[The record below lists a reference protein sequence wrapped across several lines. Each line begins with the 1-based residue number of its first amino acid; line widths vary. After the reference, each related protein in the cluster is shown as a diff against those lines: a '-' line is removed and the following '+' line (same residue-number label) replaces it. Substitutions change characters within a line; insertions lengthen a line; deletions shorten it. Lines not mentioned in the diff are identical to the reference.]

1 MKVPAINK
9 LPGMIARSRF
19 YSVWA
24 MCIVAMALFATT
36 RTILLIYSLDNTDL
50 SVAALLHIYATGAL
64 YDAAFYVY
72 ALVPVSLYL
81 LLVPERLWSSRINQ
95 VVVHLASFAT
105 VYGLLFIAVSEIIF
119 WEEFEVRFNFISVD
133 YLVYR
138 REVTDNIVESYPVA
152 LILSAL
158 LLLASLIY
166 WKLAP
171 HIERSLQQHQPFRS
185 RLSATA
191 VLWSLA
197 AVAAASIGPELM
209 QWSDNIYQNELSAN
223 GPHQFFSAFRH
234 NELDYYQF
242 YATLDDADASV
253 TLKAEIQEPD
263 SRVRGDGLYN
273 IRRTIRPDNTAEKRL
288 NIMLVMVES
297 LSAEYLG
304 IFGDKDDLTP
314 NLDALSRQSLLFTR
328 FYATGN
334 RTTRGLEAVT
344 LSIPPTPGRS
354 IVKREGHATGMW
366 SLGDILQS
374 KGYETCFI
382 YGGRGYFENM
392 NTFFSGNGY
401 DVIDQSSTASHEIGF
416 TNAWGMSDEDLYRQA
431 IKAADEAS
439 QRGKP
444 FFFHVMTTSNHRPYT
459 YPANRIDIPSGS
471 NRAGAV
477 KYTDWAIGDFIA
489 QVKQKPWFEDTVFV
503 FVADHTAGSAGKT
516 ALPLERYHIPL
527 LVYSPANIKPGV
539 IDKIASQIDLGP
551 TLLAMLNME
560 YVSNFFGKD
569 ILAMTP
575 DEERALVANYQHLG
589 LYTEG
594 RLSVSSPRKQ
604 LTQQLNPESGD
615 PVIKAVNA
623 DNPGMHLNLAYYQSA
638 SYIYSH
644 HMNDWTS
651 SDRLM
656 QARLMH

>member
-1 MKVPAINK
+1 MGIPAITK
-9 LPGMIARSRF
+9 LPGMTARSRF
-19 YSVWA
+19 YSVWV
-24 MCIVAMALFATT
+24 MFIVAMVLFAMT
-36 RTILLIYSLDNTDL
+36 RTLLLVYSLDNADL
-50 SVAALLHIYATGAL
+50 SISALLRIYAIGAI
-64 YDAAFYVY
+64 YDAAFYLY
-72 ALVPVSLYL
+72 ALVPVSMYL
-81 LLVPERLWSSRINQ
+81 LLVPERLWSSRINRAA
-95 VVVHLASFAT
+95 VHLLCFAS
-105 VYGLLFIAVSEIIF
+105 VYGLLFIAVSEFIF

-138 REVTDNIVESYPVA
+138 REVTDNIVESYPVV
-152 LILSAL
+152 LILSML
-158 LLLASLIY
+158 LLLAALVY

-185 RLSATA
+185 RLSAIA

-197 AVAAASIGPELM
+197 AVAAAAVGPGLM
-209 QWSDNIYQNELSAN
+209 QWSENTYQNELSAN

-242 YATLDDADASV
+242 YATLDDAEASA
-253 TLKAEIQEPD
+253 TLKAEIQNPD
-263 SRVRGDGLYN
+263 SRVAGDGLYN
-273 IRRTIRPDNTAEKRL
+273 IRRTIRPDNAAEKRL

-297 LSAEYLG
+297 LSAKYLG
-304 IFGDKDDLTP
+304 IFGDKDGLTQ
-314 NLDALSRQSLLFTR
+314 NLDELSKQSLLFTR

-366 SLGDILQS
+366 SLGDILQT
-374 KGYETCFI
+374 KGYETRFI
-382 YGGRGYFENM
+382 YGGRGYFDNM
-392 NTFFSGNGY
+392 NAFFSGNGY
-401 DVIDQSSTASHEIGF
+401 DVIDQTSTPSDEIGF
-416 TNAWGMSDEDLYRQA
+416 VNAWGMSDEDLYRQA
-431 IKAADEAS
+431 IKAADDAW
-439 QRGKP
+439 QHGKP

-459 YPANRIDIPSGS
+459 YPENRIDIPSGS

-489 QVKQKPWFEDTVFV
+489 RVKQKPWFEDTVFV

-516 ALPLERYHIPL
+516 ALPLQRYHIPL
-527 LVYSPANIKPGV
+527 LVYSPANIKPAV
-539 IDKIASQIDLGP
+539 IDKISSQIDLGP
-551 TLLAMLNME
+551 TLLAMLNMA

-575 DEERALVANYQHLG
+575 GEERALIANYQHLG

-594 RLSVSSPRKQ
+594 LLSVSSPRKQ
-604 LTQQLNPESGD
+604 LTQQLNPESAA
-615 PVIKAVNA
+615 PVIKAA
-623 DNPGMHLNLAYYQSA
+623 DADDPGMHRMLAYYQSA

-644 HMNDWTS
+644 HLNDWI
-651 SDRLM
+651 DPDQQ
-656 QARLMH
+656 QAQLMH